1 MSVKPLLLYY
11 GVLSC
16 CRGVILANNLERNEA
31 SLKPQHGLETVD
43 WQNTLSGG
51 IRKVLELRV
60 RSTAGTFRELVE
72 VCWEL
77 KTLHMFS
84 GATNE
89 FCSTRQPLG
98 PVRFANDGSELNLGD
113 LIGRLL
119 QTGLAYPE
127 LTGRPA
133 KMFRGARI
141 ASCPKEIH
149 LAFPL
154 VGIPEELKK
163 LADGQTVRAGSS
175 NQVAPGLR
183 QPDDAGDTL
192 IFSRRGGESG
202 LDLFPVSHYGGQGE
216 YMVVMLNFPN
226 GDKLTEF
233 MKLYLA
239 SYFLGMLARYHPS
252 IWTALLRNEKGDFAQ
267 PLLVDAVEAVE
278 KDFASQLSLQL
289 LGMVKKRP

>member
-16 CRGVILANNLERNEA
+16 CRGAILANNPERNEE

-51 IRKVLELRV
+51 ITKILELRV
-60 RSTAGTFRELVE
+60 RATAGTFRELVE
-72 VCWEL
+72 VCWQL

-89 FCSTRQPLG
+89 ICSTGQPLG
-98 PVRFANDGSELNLGD
+98 QVRFANDGSEMALGD

-119 QTGLAYPE
+119 QTGMAYPE
-127 LTGRPA
+127 LTGRTA
-133 KMFRGARI
+133 MMFGGARI
-141 ASCPKEIH
+141 ASHPPGIH

-154 VGIPEELKK
+154 VGIPEELQE
-163 LADGQTVRAGSS
+163 LADGQTARVGSS

-183 QPDDAGDTL
+183 QPDDARDTL
-192 IFSRRGGESG
+192 IFARRGGESD
-202 LDLFPVSHYGGQGE
+202 LDAFPVSHYGGEGE
-216 YMVVMLNFPN
+216 YMVVVLNFPN

-233 MKLYLA
+233 LKLYLV

-267 PLLVDAVEAVE
+267 PLLVDAVEAIE

-289 LGMVKKRP
+289 LGIVKKRP